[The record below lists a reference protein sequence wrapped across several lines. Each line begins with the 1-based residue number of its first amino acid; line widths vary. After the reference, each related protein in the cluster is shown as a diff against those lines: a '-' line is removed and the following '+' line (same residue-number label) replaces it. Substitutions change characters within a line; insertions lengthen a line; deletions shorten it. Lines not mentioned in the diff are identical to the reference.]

1 MSGSVKKRAPCR
13 RSTLR
18 IESYFQRIREIL
30 DTCPFIQSSE
40 LTFDQRSSHEGFLR
54 GNLYFRDGSLLH
66 LREFIDAE
74 TSVERLTYVFQYM
87 DQTGKLVFRYDNT
100 RHQRDRHLLTYPHH
114 KHEGEEN
121 RIVAS
126 SPQDLAVVL
135 KQIEGSI
142 RLP

>member
-1 MSGSVKKRAPCR
+1 M
-13 RSTLR
+13 R

-30 DTCPFIQSSE
+30 DACPFIQSSE

-54 GNLYFRDGSLLH
+54 GNLYFRDGSVLH
-66 LREFIDAE
+66 LREFLDVE

-87 DQTGKLVFRYDNT
+87 DRTGKLVFRHDNT
-100 RHQRDRHLLTYPHH
+100 RHQRDRHLPTYPHH
-114 KHEGEEN
+114 KHEGEEA

-126 SPQDLAVVL
+126 SPQDLAAIL
-135 KQIEGSI
+135 KQIEGLV

>member
-1 MSGSVKKRAPCR
+1 M
-13 RSTLR
+13 R

-30 DTCPFIQSSE
+30 DTCPFVQSSE

-54 GNLYFRDGSLLH
+54 GNVYFLDGSLLH
-66 LREFIDAE
+66 LREFIDVE
-74 TSVERLTYVFQYM
+74 VSVERLTYVFQYM

-100 RHQRDRHLLTYPHH
+100 RHQRDRDLPTYPHH
-114 KHEGEEN
+114 KHEGEEG

-126 SPQDLAVVL
+126 SPQDFAGIL
-135 KQIEGSI
+135 KQVEDLV